1 MTDWELVSKG
11 LLGLFWIM
19 ECNEAENKDKTILD
33 LYSSH
38 FGEKW
43 DGERLLNTGV
53 LMMSSYLL
61 FVYPQQSD
69 FNEIR
74 FEEIDISNFNII
86 SEDNDNSDIKRFC
99 NRIRNSISHAKF
111 QINNQTNI
119 INFKD
124 NKRNNK
130 DKIEFEINIVDF
142 GGFINNFALTAYKQ
156 MNLNEK

>member
-38 FGEKW
+38 FGERW
-43 DGERLLNTGV
+43 EGERLLNTGV

-69 FNEIR
+69 FDEII
-74 FEEIDISNFNII
+74 FENIDISKFNII
-86 SEDNDNSDIKRFC
+86 SEDNDNSDVKRFC
-99 NRIRNSISHAKF
+99 IRLRNSISHSKF
-111 QINNQTNI
+111 EINNLTNI

-124 NKRNNK
+124 NRPNDK
-130 DKIEFEINIVDF
+130 DKIEFEIGIVDF
-142 GGFINNFALTAYKQ
+142 GDFISRFALTAYNQ
-156 MNLNEK
+156 LNKMK